1 MSYVLEALRRAA
13 LEREQGH
20 VPGLHSQQG
29 YRPPGED
36 DSDPDDAERP
46 TRGMASW
53 RRQRWLGLLLIAIL
67 GVGAMGAFVGTR
79 MTPDMPQAGSRPA
92 QAATHSVSAPT
103 EFSGLSPS
111 LSRPDSTAGAT
122 THLAAPIAQQPAGQ
136 QPAPGAPKAARMDFI
151 EPAPLGNAP
160 PPAAA
165 MRKAQNPNEPP
176 TRMGAAPLT
185 AGPLPKHQDLPEA
198 IQREIPRLSI
208 GGAMVSDDA
217 ANRIVIIN
225 GQVLHE
231 GDAIT
236 PDLKLESIRHK
247 SAVLNW
253 RGTRFEWVY

>member
-53 RRQRWLGLLLIAIL
+53 RRQRWLGLVLIAI
-67 GVGAMGAFVGTR
+67 GCIGAIGAFVGTR
-79 MTPDMPQAGSRPA
+79 MTPDAGQAGSHQTPAAPHSASARPDI
-92 QAATHSVSAPT
+92 SAPA
-103 EFSGLSPS
+103 LS
-111 LSRPDSTAGAT
+111 LTHLDSTAGAT

-136 QPAPGAPKAARMDFI
+136 QPAPGAPKAARMDSI

-176 TRMGAAPLT
+176 ARMGAAPLT
-185 AGPLPKHQDLPEA
+185 AGPLPKHQDLPDA

-225 GQVLHE
+225 GQILHE